1 MDYLVSPA
9 SIIALAVYFIVIVLI
24 GVKYSKRA
32 KTTNDY
38 ILADRGLT
46 TPFVTASVTA
56 TWIGG
61 AVILGGATN
70 AFTGGFQSIV
80 WDPWSPVLT
89 LLLSGFLLVTVFRKS
104 KFLTIVDYY
113 NSRFN
118 KKIGTYGIVIN
129 TLALISW
136 LSAQLLSRGVVL
148 SMITGL
154 SVVMGTILGAIIIL
168 AISLV
173 GGLWALSRSDML
185 AFIIITIS
193 LLIMVP
199 YAFSSVGGVKAF
211 IENAGTLSGNPPFA
225 LFYSSNLNEAGEVFG
240 FDGYTGMLG
249 ILYMLAAWFSV
260 ALGDA
265 GGPVLTARA
274 LAAKDEATASKGFI
288 FGGLFYLV
296 LGMIPVIIGMCVF
309 ILKPNFPEANLDNVL
324 PWFLHNYVPEW
335 LMVMF
340 LVALASAIVST
351 AGDTIL
357 STGAM
362 LGNTGQQ
369 MINPEASDRSR
380 MLGTRICMVILT
392 ILALIFGLLL
402 GNLYNLLVFAGAL
415 GFPTMAA
422 VYICGIVWK
431 KTNNYGAY
439 ASMVS
444 GMISWAIMVV
454 LFLPAVE
461 GDVWES
467 IYMSCVPAFLVS
479 LVALIA
485 VSALTQKQ
493 DPPNPIRDIDGN
505 DISDTKLFVWSRK
518 KKSPVK

>member
-1 MDYLVSPA
+1 LVEQTKNQEDDILEFLVSPGG
-9 SIIALAVYFIVIVLI
+9 IIALVIYFIVII
-24 GVKYSKRA
+24 GIGIKYSKKA

-61 AVILGGATN
+61 AVILGGATE
-70 AFTGGFQSIV
+70 AFRGGFQAIV

-89 LLLSGFLLVTVFRKS
+89 LMISGFFLVRVFRKS

-118 KKIGTYGIVIN
+118 NKIGAFGIVIN
-129 TLALISW
+129 TLALIAW
-136 LSAQLLSRGVVL
+136 LSAQLLSLGVVL
-148 SMITGL
+148 SMITGF
-154 SVVMGTILGAIIIL
+154 SIVVGTIIGAVVIL
-168 AISLV
+168 IISLV

-185 AFIIITIS
+185 AFIIIGLS

-199 YAFSSVGGVKAF
+199 YAFSSVGGVGEF
-211 IENAGTLSGNPPFA
+211 IANAGTSDGNPPFS
-225 LFYSSNLNEAGEVFG
+225 LFYSLGLNDAGDVFG
-240 FDGYTGMLG
+240 FDGYTGILG

-274 LAAKDEATASKGFI
+274 LAAKSESTATKGFI
-288 FGGLFYLV
+288 YGGLFYLV

-309 ILKPNFPEANLDNVL
+309 ILNSGFPEGELDNIL
-324 PWFLHNYVPEW
+324 PWFISNYVPGW
-335 LMVMF
+335 LRIMF

-369 MINPEASDRSR
+369 MIKPDASDKSR

-392 ILALIFGLLL
+392 ILALVFGLAL
-402 GNLYNLLVFAGAL
+402 GNLYNLLVFAGAI
-415 GFPTMAA
+415 GFPTMSA

-431 KTNNYGAY
+431 KTNITGAY
-439 ASMVS
+439 ASMSS
-444 GMISWAIMVV
+444 GVISWIIGVFIA
-454 LFLPAVE
+454 LPHVE
-461 GDVWES
+461 GDVWEA
-467 IYMSCVPAFLVS
+467 IYMSCVCLLYTSPSPRDVEES
-479 LVALIA
+479 RMPS
-485 VSALTQKQ
+485 SA
-493 DPPNPIRDIDGN
+493 
-505 DISDTKLFVWSRK
+505 
-518 KKSPVK
+518 